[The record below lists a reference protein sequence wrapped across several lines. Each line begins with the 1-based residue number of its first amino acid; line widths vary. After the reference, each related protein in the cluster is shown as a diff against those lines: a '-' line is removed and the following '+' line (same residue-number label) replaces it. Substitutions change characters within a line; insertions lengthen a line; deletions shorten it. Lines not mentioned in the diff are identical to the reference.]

1 MLKRAL
7 GTMALHA
14 KWNDAPQ
21 GRLPPKEQAK
31 LWALREVLRK
41 QGEDCQQYLWMA
53 GQVQVKGGGPP
64 SREAPRLRPAGA
76 DLLSLA
82 AEALVSDVRLTP
94 FAMCA

>member
-41 QGEDCQQYLWMA
+41 QGE
-53 GQVQVKGGGPP
+53 G
-64 SREAPRLRPAGA
+64 RLEKSSMGI
-76 DLLSLA
+76 
-82 AEALVSDVRLTP
+82 
-94 FAMCA
+94 

>member
-1 MLKRAL
+1 MRGMPSRMGLKPTQTACITAHKESNLTAWREPFVLKRAL

-41 QGEDCQQYLWMA
+41 QGEGRLE
-53 GQVQVKGGGPP
+53 K
-64 SREAPRLRPAGA
+64 SRMG
-76 DLLSLA
+76 
-82 AEALVSDVRLTP
+82 
-94 FAMCA
+94 M